1 MEEKEK
7 IKDVYFGTSLDN
19 VLYQLKNKSNLK
31 ICGGCTLLKE
41 LPPVSFI
48 IRNIPDFT
56 FIEKRERYIE
66 IGSGV
71 SLATIM
77 ELGEKHLPPI
87 FYQAL
92 NSIAT
97 PLVRNI
103 ATLGGNLCGETVR
116 GTLFAPLLA
125 MDSILEF
132 RNRSEVLSLPMYQF
146 TGTPPGSVL
155 TKVRIPLH
163 DWDLSLFHRVG
174 PSWTLNEN
182 CGSYAF
188 LASIQKETLL
198 NLRIAFCGVIR
209 LRSRELENKLIGT
222 KLPLSPRE
230 IEGMLEA
237 AGEDFNQQVNSYYS
251 ELSPQNEDQ
260 KNELH
265 RDCSILG
272 DHLSFCRT
280 SSVDFPFLKAR
291 FLGLLQESLNHLT

>member
-1 MEEKEK
+1 MDARER

-31 ICGGCTLLKE
+31 ICGACTQLKE

-48 IRNIPDFT
+48 IKNIPDFN

-71 SLATIM
+71 SLTSIL

-87 FYQAL
+87 FYHAL

-103 ATLGGNLCGETVR
+103 ATLGGNLCAEPVR

-132 RNRSEVLSLPMYQF
+132 RARSEILSLPMYQF
-146 TGTPPGSVL
+146 TGVPSGSVL

-163 DWDLSLFHRVG
+163 DWDLSLFRRVG

-198 NLRIAFCGVIR
+198 NLRIAFCGVLR

-230 IEGMLEA
+230 IEGMLEV
-237 AGEDFNQQVNSYYS
+237 AGEDFDQQVELYYS
-251 ELSPQNEDQ
+251 KQNSLSHEEE
-260 KNELH
+260 NELH
-265 RDCSILG
+265 RDCNILG
-272 DHLSFCRT
+272 DHLSSCRI
-280 SSVDFPFLKAR
+280 SSLDFPLLKAR
-291 FLGLLQESLNHLT
+291 FLGLLQDSLNHLT